1 MLLKCTVLVAV
12 LVAVQSAT
20 LHGRNIPVEVR
31 YERLEHDFNSNLSE
45 KVQLSAD
52 ELKENQLRLERPEER
67 NSTKDH
73 SDLNKNL
80 EEKVQLSS
88 EELLQAPKYVPIH
101 DTLNQGP
108 ESNDL
113 ERLGEFREEPC
124 DKVAL
129 IEKVQGIVKNGLENL
144 KESFITKGEEK
155 ALPKEVWNTLEKD
168 LNDYF
173 AREKVKVESRQEQGA
188 TSQNI
193 ISNIINGF
201 TQITSNVIQN
211 FQNSANTTGTSGDEG
226 TETQLPGQ
234 GIVGFFTGGVQSIT
248 NTIQNTIQS
257 IQQGPGNSTTL
268 GDSET
273 QPSSGNPVGSFVNG
287 IQQFFQRPQQVVNQI
302 TQTISNNNTQ
312 GDEGVTA
319 SASSGSNPFQQAF
332 QAFGNFSTSITQSI
346 LGGQNKPEGSEDE
359 TSSQPN
365 NIAQSFG
372 QSIGNVFQNFQ
383 NLVRPPANSSN
394 SGNNFIDQVSNVG
407 SQIQQVASQVASN
420 VIPGGS
426 GTTSVESSTA
436 AAESGDA
443 STASAKLQTEEGSVK
458 LENQE
463 VTTEKAEDM
472 TAME

>member
-45 KVQLSAD
+45 KVQLSD
-52 ELKENQLRLERPEER
+52 KELKENQLRLEKPEER

-80 EEKVQLSS
+80 EEKVQLSP

-101 DTLNQGP
+101 DTLNQEP

-113 ERLGEFREEPC
+113 ERLGELREEPC

-129 IEKVQGIVKNGLENL
+129 IEKMQGIIEKGLENL
-144 KESFITKGEEK
+144 KDDFIAKGEK
-155 ALPKEVWNTLEKD
+155 RPLPKELWDTLEKD
-168 LNDYF
+168 LKEYF
-173 AREKVKVESRQEQGA
+173 AREKVKVESRQEQGT

-201 TQITSNVIQN
+201 TEITNNVIQN
-211 FQNSANTTGTSGDEG
+211 FQNSANATGSSEDEG
-226 TETQLPGQ
+226 SQSQLPGQ
-234 GIVGFFTGGVQSIT
+234 GIVGFFSGGVQSIT

-257 IQQGPGNSTTL
+257 IQQGSGNSTTL

-273 QPSSGNPVGSFVNG
+273 QPSLGNPVGTFVNG

-312 GDEGVTA
+312 GDEGTAA
-319 SASSGSNPFQQAF
+319 SAPSGSNPFQQAF

-359 TSSQPN
+359 TSSQPS

-372 QSIGNVFQNFQ
+372 QTIGNVFQNFQ
-383 NLVRPPANSSN
+383 NLVRPSTNSSN
-394 SGNNFIDQVSNVG
+394 SGSNFIDQVSNVG

-420 VIPGGS
+420 VVPGGS
-426 GTTSVESSTA
+426 SSTSAESSTA
-436 AAESGDA
+436 TAESSGTIA
-443 STASAKLQTEEGSVK
+443 ASAKFQTEEGSVRA
-458 LENQE
+458 ENQGI
-463 VTTEKAEDM
+463 TTEKTEDM